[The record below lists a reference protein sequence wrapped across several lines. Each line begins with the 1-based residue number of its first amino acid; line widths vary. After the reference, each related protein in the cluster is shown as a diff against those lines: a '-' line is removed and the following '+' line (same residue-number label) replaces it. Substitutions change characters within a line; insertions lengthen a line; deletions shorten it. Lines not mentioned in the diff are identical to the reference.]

1 MPELGGWLL
10 DLYEDAADGLTLWLL
25 ADDGRRLRLTQAFP
39 VTFYAA
45 GEAGE
50 LRRLWRWLSARPER
64 PRLGRE
70 ERRDLFLP
78 QVRIAE
84 LIAEEFRRDG
94 VMGADGKPL
103 TGTYI
108 KRHAMKGISSAQGRQ
123 LSTAPRRGK

>member
-1 MPELGGWLL
+1 MDFASKLPI
-10 DLYEDAADGLTLWLL
+10 AAKATAALPD
-25 ADDGRRLRLTQAFP
+25 TQAVALEP
-39 VTFYAA
+39 KAA
-45 GEAGE
+45 PEWQE
-50 LRRLWRWLSARPER
+50 LARNR
-64 PRLGRE
+64 ARE
-70 ERRDLFLP
+70 IIKEYTARDLFLP